1 MAKTNSMLFLTFF
14 LSINLCLLP
23 INSAN
28 RSNIATIKL
37 TDIGQFG
44 VLRKARE
51 GVPAHY
57 HTGIDI
63 KRPGSNFHNEPIFPI
78 TEGTVISKRT
88 DGPYAQIIVEHSTS
102 ELIFW
107 SLYEHVAGISVEVGQ
122 LVSPHRPMARFMNKD
137 ELNRYGWQF
146 NHFHLEILKIKPIP
160 LEPDAKHPDRF
171 YGSYSLVCYTSQ
183 DLKKYYYNPFEFLS
197 KNISY

>member
-1 MAKTNSMLFLTFF
+1 MYFLAIII
-14 LSINLCLLP
+14 SINLCLLP
-23 INSAN
+23 INSTN
-28 RSNIATIKL
+28 RSNISTIRL

-44 VLRKARE
+44 VMRKARE
-51 GVPAHY
+51 GIPAHY

-78 TEGTVISKRT
+78 AEGTVISKRT

-107 SLYEHVAGISVEVGQ
+107 SLYEHVAGINVEVGQ
-122 LVSPHRPMARFMNKD
+122 LVSPHRPMARFMSKE
-137 ELNRYGWQF
+137 ELDKYGWQF
-146 NHFHLEILKIKPIP
+146 NHFHLEILKVNPIP
-160 LEPDAKHPDRF
+160 LDPDSKHPDRF
-171 YGSYSLVCYTSQ
+171 FGSYSIACFTPQ
-183 DLKKYYYNPFEFLS
+183 DLNRYYYNPLDFLS